1 MPMNS
6 LLTYSKARTQITKKE
21 KIGQLFMPAAFIN
34 DTEEEVQALEQLI
47 EEYHVGGLC
56 FFHSRASAAT
66 NYEGKKEVIY
76 NEQSFQ
82 TLQKLVKRYQKKSK
96 YRLLIAIDAEWGLA
110 MRIENTP
117 QYPYAITLGAL
128 QDNLDLV
135 YQVAKNIAHDCKQ
148 AGIHYNLAP
157 VVDINNNP
165 DNPVIGYRSFG
176 ENKFNV
182 TEKSMEFVKG
192 TQSEGVACSIKHFP
206 GHGDTAVDSHLGLPV
221 ITKSK
226 EELFENELYPFKQ
239 LIQHGVE
246 SVMVGH
252 LSVPSLSNGEHIS
265 SSISKDIIKG
275 LLRNELGHKGVVIS
289 DALNMHAVS
298 KHYPN
303 KGELEWEAFDAGNDI
318 LCFAEHIAAGI
329 EMILDRANDVQL
341 EESFKRVWK
350 LKEKVI
356 DAEVEHPTGL
366 INPNKLNELIA
377 KASITLV
384 QGSKESFEDY
394 RKNRFVG
401 ITNNPE
407 INGPF
412 FRKINESIAFS
423 SYSISAAFS
432 SSIKEEIAE
441 EENIIISL
449 FPPQIK
455 PTNNFGFT
463 MAEIQIINEL
473 ISSKNVV
480 IYLFGN
486 PYALRVFDYQNSL
499 AVVLAYQDDIAFQ
512 KVAAGHFLGRL
523 PAKGKLPVAL

>member
-1 MPMNS
+1 MNR
-6 LLTYSKARTQITKKE
+6 LLEYNKARTQLTKME

-34 DTEEEVQALEQLI
+34 DTEEEIEALEQLI
-47 EEYHVGGLC
+47 AEYHVGGLC

-76 NEQSFQ
+76 SEQSFQ
-82 TLQKLVKRYQKKSK
+82 TLQKLVMRYQQIAKH
-96 YRLLIAIDAEWGLA
+96 RLLIAIDAEWGLA

-128 QDNLDLV
+128 QGNLDLV
-135 YQVAKNIAHDCKQ
+135 YQVGKNIAHDCKQ

-176 ENKFNV
+176 ENKTNV
-182 TEKSMEFVKG
+182 TEKAMKFVKG
-192 TQSEGVACSIKHFP
+192 MQSEGVACSIKHFP

-226 EELFENELYPFKQ
+226 AELLKNELYPFIE
-239 LIQHGVE
+239 LIKHGVD

-252 LSVPSLSNGEHIS
+252 LAVPSLSHGQHIS
-265 SSISKDIIKG
+265 SSISKDVIKG
-275 LLRNELGHKGVVIS
+275 MLRNDLGFKGVVIS

-303 KGELEWEAFDAGNDI
+303 KGELEWVAFDAGNDI
-318 LCFAEHIAAGI
+318 LCFAEHIAEGI
-329 EMILDRANDVQL
+329 EMILDKASEMQL

-356 DAEVEHPTGL
+356 AEEVEQPTGL
-366 INPNKLNELIA
+366 IDPNKLNGLIA
-377 KASITLV
+377 KASITLTH
-384 QGSKESFEDY
+384 GSKECFEDC
-394 RKNRFVG
+394 RKNGFVG
-401 ITNNPE
+401 ITNNSK
-407 INGPF
+407 IDNPF
-412 FRKINESIAFS
+412 FNKIKESIAFRSYYLS
-423 SYSISAAFS
+423 SATSTSINTE
-432 SSIKEEIAE
+432 IEKEEH
-441 EENIIISL
+441 IILAL
-449 FPPQIK
+449 FPPQVK

-463 MAEIQIINEL
+463 VAEIQMVNEL
-473 ISSKNVV
+473 IASKNVV

-486 PYALRVFDYQNSL
+486 PYALRIFDYQNALAVVMAYQDFKEFQEVAAAQFLDRHTAKGKL
-499 AVVLAYQDDIAFQ
+499 AVVL
-512 KVAAGHFLGRL
+512 
-523 PAKGKLPVAL
+523 